1 MINTNEFGSVNLRI
15 KKESKKDVFG
25 APQDIQLE
33 LGNLQETIHSTM
45 TAFSRKQEISETYA
59 QGATTLL
66 NRSIQGKLS
75 KTQPVELNLY
85 FDEDILYINTAELT
99 FKATAKGPS
108 HSVTNIDLVV
118 DGKKLPQLSL
128 QQQRLNILSYLRKT
142 TDGKIERGNHTLQ
155 FFSHQPLWLDASVIC
170 RVYIQ
175 SQLGGQF

>member
-1 MINTNEFGSVNLRI
+1 
-15 KKESKKDVFG
+15 
-25 APQDIQLE
+25 
-33 LGNLQETIHSTM
+33 M

-66 NRSIQGKLS
+66 NRSIQGELS

-118 DGKKLPQLSL
+118 DGK
-128 QQQRLNILSYLRKT
+128 
-142 TDGKIERGNHTLQ
+142 NHPNY
-155 FFSHQPLWLDASVIC
+155 HC
-170 RVYIQ
+170 NNN
-175 SQLGGQF
+175 G

>member
-1 MINTNEFGSVNLRI
+1 MSLV
-15 KKESKKDVFG
+15 
-25 APQDIQLE
+25 PQDIQLG

-45 TAFSRKQEISETYA
+45 TAFSRKQEINETYA

-66 NRSIQGKLS
+66 NRSIQGELS

-128 QQQRLNILSYLRKT
+128 QQQRLNILSYLRKQQM
-142 TDGKIERGNHTLQ
+142 KKSNAAITLQ

>member
-1 MINTNEFGSVNLRI
+1 
-15 KKESKKDVFG
+15 
-25 APQDIQLE
+25 
-33 LGNLQETIHSTM
+33 M
-45 TAFSRKQEISETYA
+45 TAFSRKQEINETYA

-66 NRSIQGKLS
+66 NRSIQGELS

-142 TDGKIERGNHTLQ
+142 TDEKNRTRQ
-155 FFSHQPLWLDASVIC
+155 SHASIFLSSATMVGC
-170 RVYIQ
+170 FGHLSCVYSIPIGWPV
-175 SQLGGQF
+175 LIK